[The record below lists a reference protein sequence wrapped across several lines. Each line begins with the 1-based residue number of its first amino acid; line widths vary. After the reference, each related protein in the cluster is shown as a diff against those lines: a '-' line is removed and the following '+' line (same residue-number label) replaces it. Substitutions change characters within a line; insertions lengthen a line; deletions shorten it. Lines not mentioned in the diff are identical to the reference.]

1 MIANGES
8 IPSIITEIGKMDEQ
22 INTIDR
28 RICEYRASKK
38 VFTQDDLN
46 YIKDAFTDY
55 VREVRNEDTIAF
67 LSDIVNRVEVGDTI
81 DVMLNNNIRIDR
93 ETKKI
98 FAD

>member
-1 MIANGES
+1 
-8 IPSIITEIGKMDEQ
+8 MDEQ